1 MVSSVHEWV
10 SKVYTSLSE
19 PTIRPEKVRSGAVK
33 NRSKS
38 SAGWL
43 QEHFNDPYVKQS
55 QIDGF
60 RSRASYK
67 LLELNQRDRLFNQG
81 DRVLDL
87 GSAPGGWSQVAAQ
100 LVGEQGQVIA
110 SDILPMS
117 ALAGVSFIQG
127 DFTEQSV
134 YDEILSALKGHSV
147 DLVISDMAPN
157 MSGVASIDQPAGLA
171 LAELALEMA
180 RTTLK
185 PMGHLVIKLFHGAG
199 TEALIKEAR
208 AAFQQV
214 VMRKPEASR
223 ARSKEV
229 YLVAKQFRGD
239 Q

>member
-1 MVSSVHEWV
+1 MVSSRYVSV
-10 SKVYTSLSE
+10 SKVYTALS
-19 PTIRPEKVRSGAVK
+19 RSATNPAK
-33 NRSKS
+33 ARSKT

-43 QEHFNDPYVKQS
+43 QEHFNDPFVKQS

-67 LLELNQRDRLFNQG
+67 LLEIDERDQLFRKG

-87 GSAPGGWSQVAAQ
+87 GAAPGGWSQVAAQ
-100 LVGEQGQVIA
+100 RVGEQGQVIA

-117 ALAGVSFIQG
+117 ALPGVTFIQG
-127 DFTEQSV
+127 DFTEQAV
-134 YDEILSALKGHSV
+134 YDEIVLALGGHPV

-171 LAELALEMA
+171 LAELALDMA
-180 RTTLK
+180 RMTLK

-208 AAFQQV
+208 QSFQQV
-214 VMRKPEASR
+214 LMRKPQASR

-229 YLVAKQFRGD
+229 YLVAKQRRAD
-239 Q
+239 C